1 MTRPLILLILLTA
14 ALFPCQAQKEHALAI
29 LDKALAY
36 VYKPGEYAADLDSA
50 LLLVR
55 QAETTN
61 STTLK
66 DRHIEAKAC
75 FVYSNAL
82 REKGDKKTGR
92 KYIERSLALYTTLS
106 FPSELGDAWLEA
118 SSYYSSD
125 TKKDIVKKK
134 ECFEKALPLF
144 IATGDKAKQAGVL
157 KELGDFYQILN
168 DPVQAMTCLKKSLA
182 LYQSIGYRRLNGVY
196 DLMGVISTVTGDYPN
211 AVKYGLLAVKTAEE
225 VNDTSMQLCTIYNR
239 LGMAYNNWSK
249 TDEAQTFFKKA
260 MTIAIK
266 YRDMDAIEVVMEN
279 LTNLL
284 CRQGNWKEPLVFIR
298 NTEALLKD
306 PPRPP
311 NEWDTAYLA
320 MCYTSAYT
328 TAKQYD
334 RAKPYAAT
342 LIDILKRDPEVSQWL
357 SQAYLSLFV
366 YSMATH
372 QYAAAKKHVSDLL
385 STAIL
390 ESDKGSIATDYLLR
404 SRVDSALGD
413 FRTALTD
420 YQMYKNMS
428 DSMLNKTT
436 SFQFAQMQVEYQTEK
451 KDNDIK
457 LLRQQEELQRSRLT
471 QVRTS
476 RNLVIAGI
484 VVLAL
489 LLGLVYSRYRIKKR
503 SIEEKEGLIKE
514 IHHRVKNN
522 LQIVISLLNVQSE
535 FLDNPSAL
543 AAIQESRERMHAIAI
558 IHQKLYQV
566 DNSTLINIQSYIYEL
581 IDNLKKSFDNSGRI
595 YFQLDIADICLDV
608 SQSVPLSL
616 ILNEAITNAIK
627 YAFFPHEQGTIIVAL
642 DMIDHRQVQL
652 KIKDNG
658 KGLPPGMDIKNNHS
672 LGFQLMHLF
681 TEQLEGTLDLL
692 NEGGLTITLS
702 FPSM

>member
-1 MTRPLILLILLTA
+1 
-14 ALFPCQAQKEHALAI
+14 
-29 LDKALAY
+29 
-36 VYKPGEYAADLDSA
+36 
-50 LLLVR
+50 
-55 QAETTN
+55 
-61 STTLK
+61 
-66 DRHIEAKAC
+66 
-75 FVYSNAL
+75 
-82 REKGDKKTGR
+82 
-92 KYIERSLALYTTLS
+92 
-106 FPSELGDAWLEA
+106 
-118 SSYYSSD
+118 
-125 TKKDIVKKK
+125 
-134 ECFEKALPLF
+134 
-144 IATGDKAKQAGVL
+144 
-157 KELGDFYQILN
+157 
-168 DPVQAMTCLKKSLA
+168 
-182 LYQSIGYRRLNGVY
+182 
-196 DLMGVISTVTGDYPN
+196 
-211 AVKYGLLAVKTAEE
+211 
-225 VNDTSMQLCTIYNR
+225 
-239 LGMAYNNWSK
+239 
-249 TDEAQTFFKKA
+249 
-260 MTIAIK
+260 
-266 YRDMDAIEVVMEN
+266 
-279 LTNLL
+279 
-284 CRQGNWKEPLVFIR
+284 
-298 NTEALLKD
+298 
-306 PPRPP
+306 
-311 NEWDTAYLA
+311 
-320 MCYTSAYT
+320 
-328 TAKQYD
+328 
-334 RAKPYAAT
+334 
-342 LIDILKRDPEVSQWL
+342 
-357 SQAYLSLFV
+357 
-366 YSMATH
+366 
-372 QYAAAKKHVSDLL
+372 
-385 STAIL
+385 
-390 ESDKGSIATDYLLR
+390 
-404 SRVDSALGD
+404 
-413 FRTALTD
+413 
-420 YQMYKNMS
+420 
-428 DSMLNKTT
+428 
-436 SFQFAQMQVEYQTEK
+436 MQVEYQTEK

-503 SIEEKEGLIKE
+503 SIEEKEVLIKE